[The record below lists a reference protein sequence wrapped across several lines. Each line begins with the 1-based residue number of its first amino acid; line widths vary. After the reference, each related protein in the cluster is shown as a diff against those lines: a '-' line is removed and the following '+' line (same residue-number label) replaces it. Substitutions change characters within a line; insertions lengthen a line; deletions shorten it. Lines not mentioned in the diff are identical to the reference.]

1 MEYTTFALFTLYF
14 FTIYYCFGPYKI
26 IQVDPMTWWI
36 SLSATTALIFL
47 YSVYGKIFQESK
59 LRRYARIVCFCYM
72 HRAIFMHCT
81 VERDCFW
88 DFPLCS
94 PLWGRTVACTGEL
107 TFVYMASR
115 QLIANT
121 KISNL
126 VVFLI
131 SIAQTISF
139 IGVMKKHY
147 YWFFIENSIWTICAF
162 GMAIHMLMYNKKKK
176 FNAVKYILLAFVI
189 YNVTEDLPM
198 YLKRDAEK
206 THLNNYNIGVIEGAI
221 DAITCD
227 VVSQSSKIWDPQML
241 WQTLNYTTVPMA
253 CISFMVVENID
264 VEDDSNNKKKDT

>member
-14 FTIYYCFGPYKI
+14 FTIYYCFGPDKI

-47 YSVYGKIFQESK
+47 YSVYGKICQESK

-121 KISNL
+121 KISNR

-176 FNAVKYILLAFVI
+176 V
-189 YNVTEDLPM
+189 
-198 YLKRDAEK
+198 
-206 THLNNYNIGVIEGAI
+206 
-221 DAITCD
+221 
-227 VVSQSSKIWDPQML
+227 
-241 WQTLNYTTVPMA
+241 
-253 CISFMVVENID
+253 
-264 VEDDSNNKKKDT
+264 